1 MSSVFPRRLPPSSEL
16 LSGLPLDMEPNERK
30 LRQKSYDAVGCDVA
44 WALPLLS
51 SMPLVD
57 LTLGIDLTFGS
68 VRDAAGR
75 HWLRL
80 RSKKFC
86 GRETARSQ
94 YQFPAEIDMYL
105 NMQPL

>member
-1 MSSVFPRRLPPSSEL
+1 
-16 LSGLPLDMEPNERK
+16 MEPNERK
-30 LRQKSYDAVGCDVA
+30 LRKNSYDAVGCDVA

-68 VRDAAGR
+68 VRDAAGTGSVFA
-75 HWLRL
+75 LQ
-80 RSKKFC
+80 SSA

-94 YQFPAEIDMYL
+94 YQSPVGSL
-105 NMQPL
+105 